1 MKLRR
6 FLREIKEEVL
16 DIYSE
21 KSYSQEGE
29 DMILRRILGDK
40 KNGFYIDVGAH
51 HPKRFSNTYLFYK
64 KGWSGI
70 NIDAAPGSMAPFK
83 KARTRDINL
92 ELAIAKDRRELTFYI
107 FNEPALNSFD
117 EKLSYSRIND
127 KFHIIEQRTI
137 LTQTLEEILRENIS
151 HNQKIDFLSTDVEG
165 LDLEV
170 LQSNNWNMFRP
181 EYILVECLNLDW
193 TNFTRDS
200 CCKFLIENGYIP
212 FAKTVNTTIF
222 REA

>member
-151 HNQKIDFLSTDVEG
+151 PNQKIDFLSTDVEG

-181 EYILVECLNLDW
+181 EYILVECLNLDL
-193 TNFTRDS
+193 TDFTRDS